1 MAKNKHED
9 RKEEMK
15 RQILDAFF
23 TFRSNLPK
31 EGYVQQNRTT
41 QELLDD
47 LTNMYYFKEDDI
59 VEYLIENYYAPTTEP
74 DGSVKWAIWRLI
86 HH

>member
-1 MAKNKHED
+1 MAKNKSED

-23 TFRSNLPK
+23 TFRCNLPK
-31 EGYVQQNRTT
+31 EGYVQQNRST
-41 QELLDD
+41 QELLDE
-47 LTNMYYFKEDDI
+47 LCTMYSFKEDDI
-59 VEYLIENYYAPTTEP
+59 VEYLMEHDYAPTTEP